1 MKTEQ
6 YIRKPFEVD
15 AVQVT
20 EENIEEVAKWCM
32 GDIRHKTGPG
42 RGVLNYIK
50 VRVHR
55 PLNARQTE
63 AYVGDWVLYANK
75 GYKVYTEKAFNDSFM
90 LPIHKA
96 PEQSTLPM
104 ES

>member
-15 AVQVT
+15 AIQVT
-20 EENIEEVAKWCM
+20 EENWEEVANWCM
-32 GDIRHKTGPG
+32 GEMRTKSGPD
-42 RGVLNYIK
+42 RGLTKYIK

-63 AYVGDWVLYANK
+63 AYVGDWILYANK
-75 GYKVYTEKAFNDSFM
+75 GYKVYTEKAFNESFVQKD
-90 LPIHKA
+90 PCEAGPNTVEK
-96 PEQSTLPM
+96 EN
-104 ES
+104 